1 MTLMQLGSMRHDKDP
16 LVEAVLAFIREIQ
29 IAGHRVLLH
38 PVEVWLEIIRHAVGN
53 DLAVRA
59 P

>member
-1 MTLMQLGSMRHDKDP
+1 MRHDKDP

-38 PVEVWLEIIRHAVGN
+38 PVEVWLEIIRHAVGT